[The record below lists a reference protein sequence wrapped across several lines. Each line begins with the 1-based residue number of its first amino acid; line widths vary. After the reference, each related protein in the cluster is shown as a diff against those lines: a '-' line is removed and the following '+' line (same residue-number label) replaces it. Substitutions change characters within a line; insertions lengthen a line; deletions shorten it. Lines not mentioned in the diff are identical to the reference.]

1 MAVRE
6 CAMGKWVGVC
16 VCVGGCVCVCPI
28 RLTVLF
34 LSELA
39 GLVVRGDVTHIHS

>member
-6 CAMGKWVGVC
+6 YAMGRWGVC
-16 VCVGGCVCVCPI
+16 VCVWVGVCVCPI
-28 RLTVLF
+28 RLTVLS